1 MFSVVYGL
9 SAMQYVDENAM
20 TPIALCSD
28 DYAQNPGIDAG
39 ILDLLSLGRL
49 TAVSCFSTSPHWQSI
64 SAPALRAYREE
75 ADIGLHFNLT
85 EGFGADAPS
94 LNAVILRS
102 LLRSINLQKVE
113 KELERQLDAFEDGFG
128 QAPDFIDGHQH
139 VHQFAGV
146 RKILL
151 RVIKRRYTDY
161 PIWIRNTVPANP
173 AWGGKPQI
181 LKYLGG
187 QSLAKDLQS
196 AGVASN
202 NGFAGVYGF
211 DQEDYAACFKVW
223 LDAAQTGML
232 IMCHPATEPYP
243 NDEIAQQRV
252 VEYRF
257 FQSEEFEQM
266 LTATKTKLVRL
277 SRPMD

>member
-1 MFSVVYGL
+1 MR
-9 SAMQYVDENAM
+9 NAM
-20 TPIALCSD
+20 IPIALCSD

-39 ILDLLSLGRL
+39 ILALLAAGRL
-49 TAVSCFSTSPHWQSI
+49 TAVSCFSTSPSWLAV
-64 SAPALRAYREE
+64 SAPALRAYREQ

-102 LLRSINLQKVE
+102 LLHRMNLQIVE
-113 KELERQLDAFEDGFG
+113 QQLERQLDAFEDGYG

-139 VHQFAGV
+139 VHQFSGV
-146 RKILL
+146 REILL
-151 RVIKRRYTDY
+151 KVIKRRYAHH
-161 PIWIRNTVPANP
+161 PIWVRNTVPANP

-187 QSLAKDLQS
+187 QALAKELT
-196 AGVASN
+196 AARIASN
-202 NGFAGVYGF
+202 AGFAGVYGF
-211 DQEDYAACFKVW
+211 DREDYAACFKVW
-223 LDAAQTGML
+223 LDAAQPGML

-243 NDEIAQQRV
+243 HDEIAQQRV

-257 FQSEEFEQM
+257 FQSEQFTQM
-266 LTATKTKLVRL
+266 LAAAQVKLARL
-277 SRPMD
+277 SHPV

>member
-1 MFSVVYGL
+1 MK
-9 SAMQYVDENAM
+9 NTM

-39 ILDLLSLGRL
+39 ILELLSLGRL
-49 TAVSCFSTSPHWQSI
+49 TAVSCFSTSPHWQSA
-64 SAPALRAYREE
+64 APALRAYREQ

-85 EGFGADAPS
+85 EGFGAEAPG

-102 LLRSINLQKVE
+102 LLHSMNLQQVE
-113 KELERQLDAFEDGFG
+113 QELERQLDAFEDGFG

-146 RKILL
+146 RQILL
-151 RVIKRRYTDY
+151 KVIKRRYAEKA
-161 PIWIRNTVPANP
+161 IWVRNTVPANP
-173 AWGGKPQI
+173 AWRGKPQI

-196 AGVASN
+196 ARVASN
-202 NGFAGVYGF
+202 QGFAGVYGF

-223 LDAAQTGML
+223 LDAAQAGML
-232 IMCHPATEPYP
+232 IMCHPATQSHP

-257 FQSEEFEQM
+257 FQSEQFEQM
-266 LTATKTKLVRL
+266 LAATQTKLVRL
-277 SRPMD
+277 SHPIA